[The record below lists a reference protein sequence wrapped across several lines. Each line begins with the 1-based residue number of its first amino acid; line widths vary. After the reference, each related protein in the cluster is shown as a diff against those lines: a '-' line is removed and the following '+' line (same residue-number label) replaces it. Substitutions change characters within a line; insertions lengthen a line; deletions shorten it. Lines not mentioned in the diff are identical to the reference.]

1 MKHRLVEAPHEK
13 LTFEDVTELFERP
26 GTATEYARRFAS
38 LMLERLPISRCA
50 VAFGPRRHPMVFY
63 TAPDEKNVDLDR
75 VVPDEVALD
84 ALYRGEAVAS
94 GGDLY
99 LPLAS
104 ASGHGGFAAL
114 LGSPRDFENGEAQ
127 RLRSFAR
134 VFALAMDVAHLS
146 AEVERLAER
155 STSDLLTGVLNRRGF
170 DERSRLEWR
179 RAVRERSSIS
189 VALIDIDYFRGYND
203 ACGRDRG
210 DDCLKHIARAILQA
224 GLRAGDFVARYSGEE
239 FAVVMPNADEVGGLA
254 LCDRIRTFVA
264 LRAIEHPASP
274 HRIVTISAGVASV
287 VPDPGIALSTL
298 LYRAD
303 TNLYRAKSA
312 GRNRVAGDHAIRSS
326 PLRAARLHLPTAPHA
341 FIGRE
346 DALEVLGTM
355 VRPVVTITGAAGVGK
370 SALALEFARRSATH
384 ALFVD
389 LADCQSDDEVG
400 AHVARALT
408 ADPSSAA
415 QLLLVLDGCDHV
427 MAGAAAYARG
437 ASNAVGMHIVATCRE
452 PLGVDDEAIVNLA
465 NLTTEEGVHFYTQC
479 MLEYAGDA
487 PVGHQSKDEI
497 RRRVEE
503 LRAVPGAIELETFTR
518 RFRLLGAHEKQVLA
532 RMSIFHRDC
541 SWEAARAVCADVS
554 GEALQRL
561 ADASLLLIE
570 PGDSPRLRIP
580 DAFRMFLREQLQNSG
595 DRDGALR
602 DFARYAAT
610 PNGALARYNVEAALA
625 WAVDQKEFALVAELL
640 ARQGMSY
647 VRGQTSEVA
656 ILRIARFAA
665 EAAESEAPA
674 LMRLHALA
682 IAAHASFVS
691 GDFASFKELSR
702 LLEERAGET
711 RDAYAWY
718 VLAKRALEEEGRLE
732 HAADYVRNGLALAGA
747 GDDDQL
753 LCALR
758 VIQANVAL
766 LRGDEDQAAALFG
779 RIVRALRAGDFHY
792 GFESVMLR
800 SARFELSRGNV
811 EDALARLLD
820 VLRALRRQPKIGAT
834 AGVLDAYV
842 EAACRRDNRDIAL
855 RLHAFTEGFHAK
867 HGRQRSPSAQAAHT
881 AVATRYNLPVPAPP
895 SDLSG
900 VEEAFELAL
909 TI

>member
-1 MKHRLVEAPHEK
+1 MMEAVRER

-26 GTATEYARRFAS
+26 GTAMDYGRRFAA

-50 VAFGPRRHPMVFY
+50 ISFGPRKHPSIFLAA
-63 TAPDEKNVDLDR
+63 TADGEAVTLDGI
-75 VVPDEVALD
+75 VPDELTLD
-84 ALYRGEAVAS
+84 ALYRGEAVAIR
-94 GGDLY
+94 GDVF

-104 ASGHGGFAAL
+104 VNAHAGFTSL
-114 LGSPRDFENGEAQ
+114 LGSTSDFDDDDV
-127 RLRSFAR
+127 RKLRSFAR

-170 DERSRLEWR
+170 DERMRLEWR
-179 RAVRERSSIS
+179 RSVRERAPIS
-189 VALIDIDYFRGYND
+189 VALLDIDYFRGYND

-210 DDCLKHIARAILQA
+210 DDCLKHIARAIVQA

-239 FAVVMPNADEVGGLA
+239 FAVVMPNADEMGALA

-264 LRAIEHPASP
+264 LRSIEHPASP

-287 VPDPGIALSTL
+287 VPEPGLALSTL

-326 PLRAARLHLPTAPHA
+326 PLRAVRLQLPAAPHA
-341 FIGRE
+341 FVGR
-346 DALEVLGTM
+346 DDDLEMLATT
-355 VRPVVTITGAAGVGK
+355 VRPVVTITGSAGVGK
-370 SALALEFARRSATH
+370 TALALEYARRSSTH

-389 LADCQSDDEVG
+389 LSDCHADDEVG

-408 ADPSSAA
+408 ADPSGAA

-427 MAGAAAYARG
+427 TMGAAAYARG
-437 ASNAVGMHIVATCRE
+437 AANAVGMHIVATCRE
-452 PLGVDDEAIVNLA
+452 PLGVDDEAIVKLGNLSTDEA
-465 NLTTEEGVHFYTQC
+465 IRFYQGC
-479 MLEYAGDA
+479 VLEYAGGL
-487 PVGHQSKDEI
+487 PVEEEPANTI

-503 LRAVPGAIELETFTR
+503 LRNLPGAIELDVFSR
-518 RFRLLGAHEKQVLA
+518 RFRLLNEIEQRVLA
-532 RMSIFHRDC
+532 RMAVFARDC
-541 SWEAARAVCADVS
+541 SWEAARAVCGDGS
-554 GEALQRL
+554 GEALQHL

-570 PGDSPRLRIP
+570 PGDIPRLRVP
-580 DAFRMFLREQLQNSG
+580 DSLRAFLRDHLQHSG
-595 DRDGALR
+595 DRDAALR
-602 DFARYAAT
+602 DFARYFASPAGAT
-610 PNGALARYNVEAALA
+610 LRHNVEAALD
-625 WAVDQKEFALVAELL
+625 WAMSESEFELVAELL
-640 ARQGMSY
+640 WRQGMSY
-647 VRGQTSEVA
+647 VRGQTNEAA
-656 ILRIARFAA
+656 IRRIAEFAA
-665 EAAESEAPA
+665 RAFESDAPIA
-674 LMRLHALA
+674 KRLHALA
-682 IAAHASFVS
+682 IAAHAAFVA
-691 GDFASFKELSR
+691 GDFPTFKDLAER
-702 LLEERAGET
+702 LEGRAGET
-711 RDAYAWY
+711 RDAYVWF
-718 VLAKRALEEEGRLE
+718 VLAKRAIEEEGQLDR
-732 HAADYVRNGLALAGA
+732 AAEFVRSGLALASG

-758 VIQANVAL
+758 VIQANVSWR
-766 LRGDEDQAAALFG
+766 RGDEDEAAAQFG

-811 EDALARLLD
+811 DDALARLLD

-842 EAACRRDNRDIAL
+842 EAAGRRDKREVAL
-855 RLHAFTEGFHAK
+855 RLHAFTEGFHGK
-867 HGRQRSPSAQAAHT
+867 HARRRSPSAQAAYAAMAAQH
-881 AVATRYNLPVPAPP
+881 NLPMPAPP
-895 SDLSG
+895 ADFGS